1 LVLLILSIQ
10 AMRRATR
17 DGMAK
22 MQLVARI
29 FTGDA
34 VTAAAVGAQI
44 STSSLNTKLAD
55 QGLPDGQVLSVTV
68 VALANDGRAGGN
80 LSNGDLAGIAVCGA
94 VALLLGVSLC
104 FRSYGV
110 RESEEEIALAA
121 GIAELRNKL
130 HIRRRDGF
138 VLSSDK
144 VPFWL
149 HRYHFV
155 QIPRSH
161 MEAAVRLEL
170 QQDFDVGLFDALC
183 ILLRDG
189 QDRPLVHRAPSTEE
203 KPASSTRT
211 DGTSEG
217 GSTVQWAALEDWLLG
232 ISADLLRSGITLE
245 RVGDKSLQYKL
256 REQGCDLEER
266 ERFVFFR
273 LINFKV
279 KSKDSRI

>member
-1 LVLLILSIQ
+1 LLILLILFIQ

-29 FTGDA
+29 FSGDA
-34 VTAAAVGAQI
+34 VIAAAVGSRI
-44 STSSLNTKLAD
+44 GTSSLNTKLAD
-55 QGLPDGQVLSVTV
+55 QGLLDGQVLSVTV
-68 VALANDGRAGGN
+68 VALANDGRAGGS

-94 VALLLGVSLC
+94 VSLLLGVSLC

-121 GIAELRNKL
+121 GIAELRKKL
-130 HIRRRDGF
+130 HIRRRNGF

-189 QDRPLVHRAPSTEE
+189 QDRPLMHRAPEVKSVS
-203 KPASSTRT
+203 PT
-211 DGTSEG
+211 DKTKEG
-217 GSTVQWAALEDWLLG
+217 GSTVQWVALEDWLLG

-245 RVGDKSLQYKL
+245 RVGDNSLQYKL

-273 LINFKV
+273 LMPSSLN
-279 KSKDSRI
+279 